1 MLNYGNACMGEQEAR
16 EEDEKLGHHWSVLR
30 SQSLYN
36 WQLSLTRSMMGC
48 VCGHLAE

>member
-1 MLNYGNACMGEQEAR
+1 MGEQEAR

-30 SQSLYN
+30 SQSLHN